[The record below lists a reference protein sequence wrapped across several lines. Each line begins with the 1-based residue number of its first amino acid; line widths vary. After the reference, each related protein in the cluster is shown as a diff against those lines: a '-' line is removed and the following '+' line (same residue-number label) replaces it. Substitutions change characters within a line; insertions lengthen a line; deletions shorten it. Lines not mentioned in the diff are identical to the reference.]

1 MIAHLLLSNGM
12 EFEGIS
18 VGAEGTTFGEIC
30 FNTSMAG
37 YQEILTDPS
46 YSEQI
51 IVMTYPE
58 IGNYGIN
65 KNDFENEK
73 VFAKGMIMKNYC
85 YNESHYLANQ
95 TLSDYLKN
103 NNVIG
108 ISGIDTRRL
117 TTLIRESGTMSCL
130 ITTETI
136 SDEMRNQLQCWKMDR
151 GVAKNASKNKILHYE
166 GDGVRFVVI
175 DLGLKNSILKNLI
188 NAGCDV
194 VLLPWSASAEEILSY
209 NPDAVLFSN
218 GPGNPEDAVEAI
230 GVIKELLGKIPL
242 YGICLGYQ
250 ILAIAMGAKTYKLK
264 YGHRGGNHPV
274 INLQTQEVLLT
285 SQNHGYAVDEN
296 TFKDNVILTYKNIN
310 DGTLEGFSCPDLRIE
325 ALQFHPEASP
335 GPMDAAG
342 VFKRWIEQTEGYKLC
357 QKI

>member
-12 EFEGIS
+12 EFEGVS
-18 VGAEGTTFGEIC
+18 VGAQGTSYGEIC

-65 KNDFENEK
+65 KYDFENEK
-73 VFAKGMIMKNYC
+73 IFAKGMVMKNYC
-85 YNESHYLANQ
+85 YEDSHYLSTE

-103 NNVIG
+103 NNVVA
-108 ISGIDTRRL
+108 ISGIDTRRI
-117 TTLIRESGTMSCL
+117 TTLIRSSGTMACL
-130 ITTETI
+130 LTTENVT
-136 SDEMRNQLQCWKMDR
+136 DEMRQKLKTWQMDKD
-151 GVAKNASKNKILHYE
+151 VAKMASKNEKIHYQ
-166 GDGVRFVVI
+166 GRGLKFVVV

-188 NAGCDV
+188 NADCDV
-194 VLLPWSASAEEILSY
+194 NLLPYTATEEEILSY

-218 GPGNPEDAVEAI
+218 GPGNPEYAKDVI
-230 GVIKELLGKIPL
+230 DVIKNLTGKVPL

-250 ILAIAMGAKTYKLK
+250 ILAIALGAKTYKLK

-274 INLQTQEVLLT
+274 INLQSNEVILT
-285 SQNHGYAVDEN
+285 SQNHGYAVDESTLPEN
-296 TFKDNVILTYKNIN
+296 TVLTYKNLN
-310 DGTLEGFSCPDLRIE
+310 DGTLEGFGCEDLKIE
-325 ALQFHPEASP
+325 AVQFHPEAAP

-342 VFKRWIEQTEGYKLC
+342 IFERWIKQTEGYKLC